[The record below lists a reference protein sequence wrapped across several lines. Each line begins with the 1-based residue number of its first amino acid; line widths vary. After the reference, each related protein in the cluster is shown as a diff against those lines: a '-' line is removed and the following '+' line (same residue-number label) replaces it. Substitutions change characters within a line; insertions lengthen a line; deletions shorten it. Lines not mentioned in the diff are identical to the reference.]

1 MFQWQTWTEY
11 LEVNVTIKTINEW
24 WADNLLGVIALVVV
38 VAAMC
43 HSCVDGIDRTI
54 KVEEEKARSWTALL
68 ERPAAYR
75 LSTPTWSQM
84 EALEALR
91 LTSRGRAEWY
101 QEKEL

>member
-1 MFQWQTWTEY
+1 MI
-11 LEVNVTIKTINEW
+11 IKTINNW
-24 WADNLLGVIALVVV
+24 CIDNILGVIALVVV

-54 KVEEEKARSWTALL
+54 KAEEEETRTWTALL
-68 ERPAAYR
+68 ERPAAFR

-91 LTSRGRAEWY
+91 LTTRGRAEWY
-101 QEKEL
+101 EEKGL